1 MAGGRGPGS
10 YGPMRTPFLSEEEKE
25 NQPSV
30 TPALLKRIFSYL
42 KPYGKQL
49 VLVLICIAASSF
61 LSLLPSI
68 LTGKIID
75 EGLINRDLKALIFF
89 IVGKYK

>member
-30 TPALLKRIFSYL
+30 TPALLKRMVRGCGQKVGLNFPHRICEKCIQKNSTIKHL
-42 KPYGKQL
+42 KSMKKQNL
-49 VLVLICIAASSF
+49 
-61 LSLLPSI
+61 
-68 LTGKIID
+68 
-75 EGLINRDLKALIFF
+75 
-89 IVGKYK
+89 